1 MKITAQEEYGLRCLL
16 QLAKPDHEG
25 VLTVGEIARREGIS
39 SAYAEKLLRLLSKR
53 GLAQSARGTHGGYGL
68 SRPLSEITLGNV
80 VRALGNVPSTT
91 EICERYT
98 GNRAACIH
106 VDNCGIRSVWAGLTQ
121 YLQRF
126 LDDTP
131 LSLLV
136 QPEADVHRV
145 MFPRHTDGRQAG
157 RFGT

>member
-39 SAYAEKLLRLLSKR
+39 GAYAEKLLRLLNKA
-53 GLAQSARGTHGGYGL
+53 GLTQSVRGTNGGYAL
-68 SRPLSEITLGNV
+68 RKPVSEITLGNV
-80 VRALGNVPSTT
+80 VRALGRVPSTA

-98 GNRAACIH
+98 GNQATCVHA
-106 VDNCGIRSVWAGLTQ
+106 DECGIRSVWAGLTQ
-121 YLQRF
+121 YIQHF

-131 LSLLV
+131 LSLLMRK
-136 QPEADVHRV
+136 ESDVHRV
-145 MFPRHTDGRQAG
+145 VFPPKAG
-157 RFGT
+157 A